1 MPISGVRRLWA
12 ALLVALG
19 SLTGTLNGQSD
30 PELAELKRFFTAS
43 VAEEGIVGAGLYLV
57 GRNGVID
64 STFAGFGDRDERRP
78 VTGATIWHWAS
89 ITKTFTAIGIMQ
101 LRDRK
106 LLSLDDPIVKYVP
119 ELRAVHNPHGS
130 MDAITLRHL
139 LSHTAGFRG
148 GTWPWGGDKPW
159 HPFEPTEWSQLV
171 AMLPYTEILFPP
183 GSRFS
188 YSNPGVIFL
197 GETIRRLTG
206 DEYEVYADKNLLDPL
221 GMYDSYYDVTPYH
234 LRTRRSN
241 NYYVRDGQ
249 AQPNG
254 IDFDT
259 GITTS
264 NGGLN
269 APLADMAR
277 YVQFLLG
284 GVPARTPAG
293 APPVLARASLEEMWR
308 PVITAG
314 GGSGNVEQASVALGF
329 FITELPAGVR
339 LIGHTGSQAGFRSF
353 FWLHPESGTAIIA
366 NFNTSPPSESAG
378 PEVKPR
384 IGKLFSGLVQRYAKW
399 TAERSRVEES
409 RRETMRDD
417 ERR

>member
-1 MPISGVRRLWA
+1 MPISAVRRLRLLLLLA
-12 ALLVALG
+12 AAC
-19 SLTGTLNGQSD
+19 SLTGTLRGQAD
-30 PELAELKRFFTAS
+30 PGQAELKRFFSTS

-57 GRNGVID
+57 GRDGVID
-64 STFAGFGDRDERRP
+64 SAFVGFADRDERRSA
-78 VTGATIWHWAS
+78 TGATIWHWAS

-101 LRDRK
+101 LRDRG
-106 LLSLDDPIVKYVP
+106 LLSLDDPIVKHVP
-119 ELRAVHNPHGS
+119 ELRAVHNRHGS
-130 MDAITLRHL
+130 MEAVTLRHL
-139 LSHTAGFRG
+139 LSHTAGFRSP
-148 GTWPWGGDKPW
+148 TWPWGGEKPW

-171 AMLPYTEILFPP
+171 AMLPYTEIQFPP

-206 DEYEVYADKNLLDPL
+206 EEYEVYADKNLLDPL
-221 GMYDSYYDVTPYH
+221 GMYTSYYDVTPYH
-234 LRTRRSN
+234 LRSRRSN

-269 APLADMAR
+269 APLADMVR
-277 YVQFLLG
+277 YLQFLLG
-284 GVPARTPAG
+284 GTAGRTADG
-293 APPVLARASLEEMWR
+293 ASGYPLLARASLEEMWR
-308 PVITAG
+308 PVVAAG
-314 GGSGNVEQASVALGF
+314 GGSGNVERASVGLGF
-329 FITELPAGVR
+329 FMTELPGGIR

-366 NFNTSPPSESAG
+366 NFNTSPPSEGAG

-384 IGKLFSGLVQRYAKW
+384 IGMLFSGLVQRYARW
-399 TAERSRVEES
+399 AAERSKTVEDS
-409 RRETMRDD
+409 RR
-417 ERR
+417 